1 MAAGPPRDNANVII
15 IMAGGGGARLW
26 PASTPTR
33 PKQLMH
39 LSQHPPHTLLAA
51 AVERAR
57 LLAPIE
63 RIFVVTSMAL
73 APGIQAAVPELV
85 ARNVIIEPKP
95 RSTAPCI
102 ALAVLHVRQ
111 VLRQQGLSEERIH
124 RVVVHV
130 LPADHHIP
138 AVEAFT
144 RLVRFAGE
152 YAGRH
157 GNIVTLGIEP
167 TRASTGYGY
176 IERGPEPLVR
186 EGDGFVYPA
195 LRFVEKPDA
204 ARAKIFVESQRYL
217 WNAGIFIMP
226 FGRIAAELERHAP
239 RLWGALAP
247 VAWALAAGEDPWP
260 ATVAAYEGLTAEPI
274 DIAVMEKQRDLCVVP
289 MAVPWTDLGSWAAM
303 HEALPKDGHAN
314 VVIAPRTAG
323 VELIDS
329 RGSLVWSEGLDVAVI
344 GLSGVAV
351 VVSGGR
357 VLVCPLER
365 SEEVRRL
372 GERRG

>member
-1 MAAGPPRDNANVII
+1 
-15 IMAGGGGARLW
+15 MAGGGGARLW

-39 LSQHPPHTLLAA
+39 LSQHPPHTLMAA

-57 LLAPIE
+57 MLVPVE
-63 RIFVVTSMAL
+63 RVFVVTNMAL
-73 APGIQAAVPELV
+73 APAIQAAVPELV
-85 ARNVIIEPKP
+85 ARNVVVEPRP
-95 RSTAPCI
+95 RSTAPCL
-102 ALAVLHVRQ
+102 ALALLHVRQ
-111 VLRQQGLSEERIH
+111 ALREQGWTEEQVERAL
-124 RVVVHV
+124 VTV

-138 AVEAFT
+138 APQAFA
-144 RLVRFAGE
+144 RLCQFAGE
-152 YAGRH
+152 YASEH
-157 GNIVTLGIEP
+157 GNIVTLGVEP
-167 TRASTGYGY
+167 RRPSTGYGY

-186 EGDGFVYPA
+186 EDDGYVYPA

-204 ARAKIFVESQRYL
+204 VRAQIFVESKRYL
-217 WNAGIFIMP
+217 WNAGIFLMP
-226 FGRIAAELERHAP
+226 CGRILRELGRLTP

-260 ATVAAYEGLTAEPI
+260 ATVAAYDAVEAESI

-289 MAVPWTDLGSWAAM
+289 MALPWTDLGSWAAM
-303 HEALPKDGHAN
+303 HEALPKDGQAN

-323 VELIDS
+323 VELIDA
-329 RGSLVWSEGLDVAVI
+329 RGSLVWSEGLDVAVV

-357 VLVCPLER
+357 VLVCPLDR

>member
-1 MAAGPPRDNANVII
+1 MSKRTSREPLAVVI
-15 IMAGGGGARLW
+15 IMAGGGGTRLW
-26 PASTPTR
+26 PASTPSR

-57 LLAPIE
+57 RLAPAS

-73 APGIQAAVPELV
+73 APAIQAAAPELV
-85 ARNVIIEPKP
+85 ARNVVVEPRP
-95 RSTAPCI
+95 RSTAPCL
-102 ALAVLHVRQ
+102 ALALLHVRQ
-111 VLRQQGLSEERIH
+111 VLREQGHAPASIDAA
-124 RVVVHV
+124 VVTV

-138 AVEAFT
+138 GVEAFT
-144 RLVRFAGE
+144 RLVKFAGE
-152 YAGRH
+152 HAGRH
-157 GNIVTLGIEP
+157 GNIVTLGIQP

-176 IERGPEPLVR
+176 IERGPEPLVAD
-186 EGDGFVYPA
+186 GDAFVYPA

-204 ARAKIFVESQRYL
+204 ARAQIFVDSGRYL
-217 WNAGIFIMP
+217 WNAGIFIMQLA
-226 FGRIAAELERHAP
+226 RISAEIERHAA
-239 RLWGALAP
+239 RLSGALAP

-260 ATVAAYEGLTAEPI
+260 ATVAAYDELTAEPI

-289 MAVPWTDLGSWAAM
+289 MAIPWTDLGSWAAM
-303 HEALPKDGHAN
+303 REALPKDAHGN
-314 VVIAPRTAG
+314 VVVAPRTAG
-323 VELIDS
+323 IELIDAKN
-329 RGSLVWSEGLDVAVI
+329 SLVWSEGLDVAVL
-344 GLSGVAV
+344 GVQGVAV

>member
-1 MAAGPPRDNANVII
+1 
-15 IMAGGGGARLW
+15 
-26 PASTPTR
+26 
-33 PKQLMH
+33 MH

-57 LLAPIE
+57 QLAAAPW
-63 RIFVVTSMAL
+63 IFVVTSMAL
-73 APGIQAAVPELV
+73 APAIMAAAPELV
-85 ARNVIIEPKP
+85 ARNVVTEPRP
-95 RSTAPCI
+95 RSTAPCL
-102 ALAVLHVRQ
+102 ALALLHVRQ
-111 VLRQQGLSEERIH
+111 ALREQGYAEREIDE
-124 RVVVHV
+124 VIVTV

-144 RLVRFAGE
+144 RLLTVAGA
-152 YAGRH
+152 YAAEH
-157 GNIVTLGIEP
+157 GNIVTLGVQP
-167 TRASTGYGY
+167 RRPSTGYGY
-176 IERGPEPLVR
+176 IERGPEPLAR
-186 EGDGFVYPA
+186 EGDAFVYPA

-204 ARAKIFVESQRYL
+204 ARAQIFVESGRYL

-226 FGRIAAELERHAP
+226 LGRISREIERHVP
-239 RLWGALAP
+239 RLAGALAP

-260 ATVAAYEGLTAEPI
+260 TTVAAYDAVKAEPI

-303 HEALPKDGHAN
+303 REALPKDGHGN
-314 VVIAPRTAG
+314 VVVAPRTAG
-323 VELIDS
+323 VELIDAKN
-329 RGSLVWSEGLDVAVI
+329 SLVWSEGLDVAVI
-344 GLSGVAV
+344 GVQGLAV